1 MNEVA
6 AWVVSSW
13 CLCSRECGRNGL
25 FRDVQEPPTPQLG
38 GGGHSHMIMSE
49 TLVVSSR
56 GGIADFGLTKGV
68 EDEIKSHIDIPLV
81 RVVRKEIY
89 MYAVEPQ
96 SYHR

>member
-1 MNEVA
+1 
-6 AWVVSSW
+6 
-13 CLCSRECGRNGL
+13 
-25 FRDVQEPPTPQLG
+25 
-38 GGGHSHMIMSE
+38 MIMSE
-49 TLVVSSR
+49 TLVVSSS

-81 RVVRKEIY
+81 RVVRQEIY